1 MLLNQGGFFFFIN
14 TGNSMN
20 APEYC
25 IQEIKIN
32 NEKAFKET

>member
-1 MLLNQGGFFFFIN
+1 
-14 TGNSMN
+14 MN

-32 NEKAFKET
+32 NEKAFKETWKNWEN